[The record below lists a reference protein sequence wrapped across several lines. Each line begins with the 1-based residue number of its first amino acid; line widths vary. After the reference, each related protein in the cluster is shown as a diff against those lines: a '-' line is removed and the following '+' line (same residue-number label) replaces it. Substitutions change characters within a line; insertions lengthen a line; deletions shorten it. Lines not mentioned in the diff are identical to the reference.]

1 MKISWTGSIS
11 GEFKTFFDLSLR
23 ISSSCL
29 GAKGKM
35 RDFGPAQGTKSYVFR
50 DSLNKSSEIPTVWN
64 SRVNRHEWFTGK
76 YTTHKMH
83 TKPHPG
89 LGWRIFH
96 ILTSKDIDDLP
107 RKSSA
112 IFGNFEKIFGNVRV
126 TFGQVLKILR
136 KSSESGRKSSER
148 GKWSEIFGIS
158 SKRLS
163 LINAV
168 VKLIASRSDRLAEI
182 YFCSK

>member
-1 MKISWTGSIS
+1 MFWCVVSLYIFTRCLY
-11 GEFKTFFDLSLR
+11 FDLPYGLVKIRHNSLKY
-23 ISSSCL
+23 IAIL
-29 GAKGKM
+29 H
-35 RDFGPAQGTKSYVFR
+35 TKTS
-50 DSLNKSSEIPTVWN
+50 NKIYLLY
-64 SRVNRHEWFTGK
+64 RHECFTGK
-76 YTTHKMH
+76 YTARKIH
-83 TKPHPG
+83 TKPHLG
-89 LGWRIFH
+89 LEWRIFH